1 MSLKPVKLLAAA
13 VILTCGLGLSVGTG
27 WVTNAEAQTGS
38 GGAAPAKPK
47 ADPAAEVNR
56 LQAELDKAK
65 AAAELDATAK
75 AEQEVH
81 EFLQKEIATITY
93 ASETNAVAFKSAK
106 WEYDLVDIAA
116 TFDKAKFGA
125 FLQEREAKGWEFLGS
140 TTLGKSGGV
149 FQWLFRRPVK
159 GSVSGTS
166 FTPNSTWEY
175 KVPRLAEYGLYGQ
188 ATKKFE
194 PALPP
199 KFEDAQTIEAEIAKL
214 TKRLAELKTNP
225 GRVVFMK
232 DALPV
237 DPTDFAAILQK
248 MAEKKFGK
256 GKVGISSSENG
267 VAVYGDKDA
276 IEWATTV
283 VKSLGG
289 K

>member
-13 VILTCGLGLSVGTG
+13 VVLTCGLGLSVGTG
-27 WVTNAEAQTGS
+27 WVTNAEAQSPGGGS
-38 GGAAPAKPK
+38 SGASSKPMPDANDELKQLK
-47 ADPAAEVNR
+47 ANLEKAIAAEQAARQELR
-56 LQAELDKAK
+56 LHLKVTRALDKPD
-65 AAAELDATAK
+65 LRIPDFRT
-75 AEQEVH
+75 
-81 EFLQKEIATITY
+81 TW
-93 ASETNAVAFKSAK
+93 
-106 WEYDLVDIAA
+106 WEYDLVDMST
-116 TFDKAKFGA
+116 TFDKAKFVTE
-125 FLQEREAKGWEFLGS
+125 LQVRESDGWEFLGS

-149 FQWLFRRPVK
+149 SQWLFRRPVK